1 MKEYKDFFAL
11 VNPLNKIVAN
21 ASAMIMEIYAS
32 GNYEIKVKEDDSPV
46 TKADFAANDIICE
59 GLLTLEKSFPF
70 LSEENMQI
78 PYEERKHY
86 EYFWLIDPLDGTKE
100 FMRKNGQFTV
110 NVCLVHGQIP
120 ILGIVAAPCFGT
132 VYFAVKGQGAFL
144 EKNNMTCRL
153 ECSSYSNDQKG
164 LRIPVSLSHINLDT
178 KSIIEQY
185 NSPQVIGRGSALKFM
200 MIANA
205 EADLY
210 PRLAPTMEWDTA
222 APQIIIEEA
231 GGSVI
236 NYETKAP
243 MTYNKESLVNPG
255 FIAYSKL
262 KNNDF

>member
-11 VNPLNKIVAN
+11 INPLNELVTK
-21 ASAMIMEIYAS
+21 ASAKIMEIYTS
-32 GNYEIKVKEDDSPV
+32 GNYEIKVKDDDSPV
-46 TKADFAANDIICE
+46 TMADLAANEIICE
-59 GLLTLEKSFPF
+59 GLQQLEKSFPF

-78 PYEERKHY
+78 PYEQRKDY

-100 FMRKNGQFTV
+100 FVRRNGQFTV
-110 NVCLVHGQIP
+110 NVCLIHNKIP
-120 ILGIVAAPCFGT
+120 ILGMVAAPYLDE
-132 VYFAVKGQGAFL
+132 VYYAVKGQGAFF
-144 EKNNMTCRL
+144 EKNNITCRMQ
-153 ECSSYSNDQKG
+153 CSSYSIDQKG
-164 LRIPVSLSHINLDT
+164 LRIPVSLSHVNLDT
-178 KSIIEQY
+178 RALIEQY
-185 NSPQVIGRGSALKFM
+185 DEPQVIGRGSALKFM

-243 MTYNKESLVNPG
+243 MLYNKESLVNPG
-255 FIAYSKL
+255 FIAYSIL
-262 KNNDF
+262 KS

>member
-1 MKEYKDFFAL
+1 MREYKDFFAL
-11 VNPLNKIVAN
+11 IDPLNKIIAR
-21 ASAMIMEIYAS
+21 ASAKIMEIYAS
-32 GNYEIKVKEDDSPV
+32 GNYDIKVKDDASPV
-46 TKADFAANDIICE
+46 TKADLAANDIICE
-59 GLLTLEKSFPF
+59 GLQTLDSTFPF

-78 PYEERKHY
+78 PYLERKAY

-120 ILGIVAAPCFGT
+120 ILGIVAAPSLDE
-132 VYFAVKGQGAFL
+132 VYYAVKGQGAYL
-144 EKNNMTCRL
+144 EKNNMTCRMV
-153 ECSSYSNDQKG
+153 CSSFSNNQKG
-164 LRIPVSLSHINLDT
+164 LRIPVSLSHINQDT
-178 KSIIEQY
+178 RSIIEQY
-185 NSPQVIGRGSALKFM
+185 DSPEVIGRGSALKFM

-236 NYETKAP
+236 NYETKAA

-262 KNNDF
+262 KQQ